1 MSFFNGGIARPK
13 GSLRIVFE
21 VQVVYAAKIQGE
33 FFLSGSGFGVQ
44 KIWVVEEKIPF
55 ADGKIRRFG
64 VQNARSRFDKH
75 DLAKGV
81 GVHFLLPVG
90 GFFQLSRIQEFG
102 AAAAGTV
109 FIDGIVLAHRRVLQ
123 MQRFHALIIAHI
135 ADELSN

>member
-1 MSFFNGGIARPK
+1 M
-13 GSLRIVFE
+13 
-21 VQVVYAAKIQGE
+21 
-33 FFLSGSGFGVQ
+33 
-44 KIWVVEEKIPF
+44 
-55 ADGKIRRFG
+55 
-64 VQNARSRFDKH
+64 QNARSRFDEH

-123 MQRFHALIIAHI
+123 MQHFHALIIAHI
-135 ADELSN
+135 AHKSYFFIKIALLFCCRFSASVSIEK